1 MTKKIAILLSG
12 RGSNFLAIY
21 ENIRKGELDAEICAV
36 ISDKKSAKG
45 LLKAKELGLPS
56 YFVSFK
62 NKLEGEKK
70 VIEIVECKKAD
81 LICLAGFMRVLSRDF
96 VKRFKWRILNIHP
109 SLLPSFP
116 GLEAQEQALE
126 YGVKYSGC
134 TVHFVD
140 EGVDSGPI
148 VKQAVVKVFDDDTP
162 EKLADR
168 ILREEHKIYSEAIN
182 IVLNNQYVIN
192 GRRVLLKKS

>member
-1 MTKKIAILLSG
+1 MGRRIAILLSG

-21 ENIRKGELDAEICAV
+21 ENILRGKLDADICAV
-36 ISDKKSAKG
+36 ISDRSKAPG

-56 YFVSFK
+56 FFVSFK
-62 NKLEGEKK
+62 DRAKGEKETARI
-70 VIEIVECKKAD
+70 IEERGAD
-81 LICLAGFMRVLSRDF
+81 LICLAGFMRILSANF
-96 VKRFKWRILNIHP
+96 VRRFKGKILNIHP

-116 GLEAQEQALE
+116 GLDAQKQAFE

-148 VKQAVVKVFDDDTP
+148 VKQAIVKVFDDDTP
-162 EKLADR
+162 QKLAER
-168 ILREEHKIYSEAIN
+168 ILREEHKIYSEAIKL
-182 IVLNNQYVIN
+182 VLDNQYVIE
-192 GRRVLLKKS
+192 GRRVLFKKK